1 MSEADDMIREL
12 TIACEE
18 VLGVKMTQDQRVAVA
33 QRVIQHF
40 GGERVYVPK
49 RAGFVMGGSFD
60 LSGGV
65 QDVMR
70 RYQVSRATA
79 YRILKG
85 K

>member
-1 MSEADDMIREL
+1 MSEVEEMIREL

-18 VLGVKMTQDQRVAVA
+18 VLGVKMTDEQRVQVQ

-49 RAGFVMGGSFD
+49 RAPFEIGRLSSVRD
-60 LSGGV
+60 LMELG
-65 QDVMR
+65 M
-70 RYQVSRATA
+70 SRASA
-79 YRILKG
+79 YRRSRK

>member
-1 MSEADDMIREL
+1 MSEVEEMIREL

-18 VLGVKMTQDQRVAVA
+18 VLGVKMTDQQRVQVQ

-49 RAGFVMGGSFD
+49 RAPFEIGR

-65 QDVMR
+65 KELMGLGM
-70 RYQVSRATA
+70 SRASA
-79 YRILKG
+79 YRRSRK

>member
-1 MSEADDMIREL
+1 MSEVEDMIREL

-18 VLGVKMTQDQRVAVA
+18 VLGVKMTDQQRVQV
-33 QRVIQHF
+33 QQKVIQHF

-49 RAGFVMGGSFD
+49 RAGFVMGDRFD

-70 RYQVSRATA
+70 RYQVSRRTA
-79 YRILKG
+79 YRIVRG